1 MNEKD
6 SMWFSEEELKE
17 VKDIRKFPFDLTNA
31 EGKKRFEDY
40 VHTVNEKTP
49 GVVAP

>member
-17 VKDIRKFPFDLTNA
+17 VKDRKKFPFDLTHA